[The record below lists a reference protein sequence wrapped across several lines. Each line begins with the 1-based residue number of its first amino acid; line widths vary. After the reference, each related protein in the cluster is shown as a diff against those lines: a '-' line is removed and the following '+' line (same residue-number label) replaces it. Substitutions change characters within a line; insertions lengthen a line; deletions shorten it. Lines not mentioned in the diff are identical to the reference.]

1 MLWCFLKEA
10 IHMCAQLTHMQ
21 VFLEQ
26 AILYSLEEYFMKL
39 VNIMTQND
47 SLRKSIAAIYIY

>member
-1 MLWCFLKEA
+1 
-10 IHMCAQLTHMQ
+10 MCAQLTHMQ